1 MVKPVDIAL
10 KISDLQ
16 YEVYQLHDADHAP
29 NDDAEYQEWED
40 WIADQIRKSTYADF
54 ITEDVVDYLDEINA
68 HMAASAANTVMRERS

>member
-1 MVKPVDIAL
+1 MVRPIDIAL

-16 YEVYQLHDADHAP
+16 EEVYQLHDADHAP
-29 NDDAEYQEWED
+29 SDNVEYQEWED

-68 HMAASAANTVMRERS
+68 HMAASAANTVFRERS